1 MVYQGFDEDAILLKR
16 KLTLDVAEKTPLWKL
31 FSVKSRVCPCIFI
44 TNRIQFRGFPHWF
57 YKITPFK
64 ISESFL

>member
-1 MVYQGFDEDAILLKR
+1 MVNQGFDEDAILLKR

-31 FSVKSRVCPCIFI
+31 FSVKSRVCPCNFSK
-44 TNRIQFRGFPHWF
+44 NGIQFRGFSHWF

-64 ISESFL
+64 ISEIFI